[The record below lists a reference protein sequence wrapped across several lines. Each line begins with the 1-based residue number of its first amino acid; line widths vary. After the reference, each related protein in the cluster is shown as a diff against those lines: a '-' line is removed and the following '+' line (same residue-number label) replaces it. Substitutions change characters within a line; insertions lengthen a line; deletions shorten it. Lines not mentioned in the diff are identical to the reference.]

1 MQALACD
8 KKCKNVTPLLTA
20 LTGVQSTY
28 IRSETDQNVPFSKG
42 LGPRCAVGNVHFQPE
57 GERTLSH

>member
-1 MQALACD
+1 MQPLACD
-8 KKCKNVTPLLTA
+8 KKCKNVTPLQTA

-28 IRSETDQNVPFSKG
+28 IRPETAQNVPFSKG

-57 GERTLSH
+57 GEHLLSH